1 MPAMERLTSVN
12 GAFPARV
19 LAARLH
25 SEGLDPELRGAIDS
39 PYLLTVGE
47 MARVDVYIPADQ
59 LEDARYVMLVDE
71 VDAAC
76 EGDTLVRE
84 PGASTW
90 LLRVVLAIV
99 VLGTVAPILRLLTRW

>member
-1 MPAMERLTSVN
+1 MATMERLTSVS

-47 MARVDVYIPADQ
+47 MARVDVYVPADQ

-76 EGDTLVRE
+76 EGETLS
-84 PGASTW
+84 ASQASW
-90 LLRVVLAIV
+90 PRWVLLALLAM
-99 VLGTVAPILRLLTRW
+99 VALAPLAHLLFA

>member
-1 MPAMERLTSVN
+1 VS

-25 SEGLDPELRGAIDS
+25 SEGLEPELRGAIDS

-47 MARVDVYIPADQ
+47 MARVDVYVPADQ

-76 EGDTLVRE
+76 EGEPPARE
-84 PGASTW
+84 HRAPVWA
-90 LLRVVLAIV
+90 LRLVLAMVIV
-99 VLGTVAPILRLLTRW
+99 GTVAPLLRLLTHW

>member
-1 MPAMERLTSVN
+1 MATMERLTSVS

-47 MARVDVYIPADQ
+47 MARVDVYVPADQ

-76 EGDTLVRE
+76 EGETHAHERRAPV
-84 PGASTW
+84 W
-90 LLRVVLAIV
+90 LLRLVLAMV
-99 VLGTVAPILRLLTRW
+99 VFGTVAPILRLLTHW